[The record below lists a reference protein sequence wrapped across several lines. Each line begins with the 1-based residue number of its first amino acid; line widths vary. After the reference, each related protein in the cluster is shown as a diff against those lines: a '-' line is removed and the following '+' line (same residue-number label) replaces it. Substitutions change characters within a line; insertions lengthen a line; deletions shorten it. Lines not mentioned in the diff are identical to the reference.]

1 MQLEKGVINQVLE
14 EIPTAEL
21 VAELKKRE
29 GVRAEYAEPYQ
40 DLVVS
45 INGPAQVLIVID

>member
-1 MQLEKGVINQVLE
+1 MQLEKEVINQVLE

-21 VAELKKRE
+21 IAELKKRE
-29 GVRAEYAEPYQ
+29 GLKVEYAEPYQ